1 MEDITP
7 MDSALSGSFAF
18 AKVNPKSFD
27 RITDPNV
34 YPEVPRVIP
43 VILNEIF
50 GITASPANDTFPVK
64 VNPEDIAPSVLPR
77 RAVKTLDDT
86 FNRISLPLVA
96 P

>member
-1 MEDITP
+1 

-43 VILNEIF
+43 VILNDDNMLFLEE
-50 GITASPANDTFPVK
+50 PK
-64 VNPEDIAPSVLPR
+64 QNPNPNHMRQFTI
-77 RAVKTLDDT
+77 
-86 FNRISLPLVA
+86 RI
-96 P
+96 